1 MAFATRATRDVS
13 ENTEVHVRAAERAD
27 PDHRVHDALRAYHG
41 HYYRD
46 VLGLRD
52 WERRVTDRLDEE
64 RLIGERVVGQVEE
77 WFGCEF
83 AGMRVLVVGTGTGAE
98 FFTLKHRGALVCG
111 VDVSRDAV
119 SIVHLKGRVS
129 GRSTA
134 AVVAAAEALP
144 FPTDWFDFVYCYTVL
159 EHVADVEIA
168 IDEMI
173 RVCRVG
179 GFVFI
184 QTPDYTFP
192 FENHYKLPLIPFAPR
207 FVQSL
212 YLWLRGRP
220 PRFLKSINFL
230 TVAKLN
236 RLFWRRN
243 VTTLRA
249 SEPQVMEW
257 RANGNWVM
265 AWWADT
271 FAVQKHQNIL
281 LKKRPDI
288 TLDRAGA

>member
-1 MAFATRATRDVS
+1 MLAHQVQ
-13 ENTEVHVRAAERAD
+13 E
-27 PDHRVHDALRAYHG
+27 ALRAYHG
-41 HYYRD
+41 HHYRD
-46 VLGLRD
+46 VVGLRD
-52 WERRVTDRLDEE
+52 WERRTTDRLDEE
-64 RLIGERVVGQVEE
+64 RLIGKKVVGHLEE
-77 WFGCEF
+77 WFGLEF

-98 FFTLKHRGALVCG
+98 FFTLKKRGALVCG

-119 SIVHLKGRVS
+119 SIVHLKGRAS
-129 GRSTA
+129 GRGTA

-144 FPTDWFDFVYCYTVL
+144 FPRDWFDFVYCYTVL
-159 EHVADVEIA
+159 EHVANVECA
-168 IDEMI
+168 LDEMI

-192 FENHYKLPLIPFAPR
+192 YEGHYKLPLIPFAPR
-207 FVQSL
+207 FVQAL

-220 PRFLKSINFL
+220 TRFLRSINFL

-249 SEPQVMEW
+249 WEPHVMEL
-257 RANGNWVM
+257 RANGNWIT

-271 FAVQKHQNIL
+271 FAIQKHQNIL
-281 LKKRPDI
+281 LKKRPDL
-288 TLDRAGA
+288 TRDRTGT

>member
-1 MAFATRATRDVS
+1 MTDETSKSAQPRV
-13 ENTEVHVRAAERAD
+13 EEVERRVL
-27 PDHRVHDALRAYHG
+27 DHRVHDALRAYHG

-46 VLGLRD
+46 VVGLRD
-52 WERRVTDRLDEE
+52 WERRATDRLDEE
-64 RLIGERVVGQVEE
+64 RLIGEGVVGHVEE

-98 FFTLKHRGALVCG
+98 FFTLIDRGASVCG

-119 SIVHLKGRVS
+119 SIVHLKGRVR

-144 FPTDWFDFVYCYTVL
+144 FPRDWFDFVYCYTVL
-159 EHVADVEIA
+159 EHVADVERA

-192 FENHYKLPLIPFAPR
+192 FEGHYKLPLIPFAPR
-207 FVQSL
+207 IAQAL

-220 PRFLKSINFL
+220 TRFLKGINFL

-236 RLFWRRN
+236 RLLWRRN

-249 SEPQVMEW
+249 WEPQVMQW
-257 RANGNWVM
+257 RANGNWLM

-288 TLDRAGA
+288 TSDHAGV